1 MIRKES
7 GSSQRS
13 TGEWERDSAQ
23 MNQVDLEGKMKKKVL
38 RDGEIDGEAAPGRG
52 EIQPFDV
59 MNALW
64 ANSVWWN
71 LSENQW

>member
-1 MIRKES
+1 MICKES
-7 GSSQRS
+7 GSTECS

-23 MNQVDLEGKMKKKVL
+23 MNQVNLEGKLKKKVL
-38 RDGEIDGEAAPGRG
+38 RDEEIDGEVAPGRG

-64 ANSVWWN
+64 AKSVWWN
-71 LSENQW
+71 LSEKQH